1 MEVLSVA
8 ERRIVT
14 VPRREALKNK
24 KENVKEEAL
33 EMAAISERES
43 NEFRDD
49 SSADMPDVHSE
60 HARGGSPAA
69 RIQGRSGVVPRGSII
84 VNPNE

>member
-14 VPRREALKNK
+14 VPRREAIKNK

-33 EMAAISERES
+33 EMEAISERES
-43 NEFRDD
+43 NEFPSD

-60 HARGGSPAA
+60 KERGESK
-69 RIQGRSGVVPRGSII
+69 RDIS
-84 VNPNE
+84 EF